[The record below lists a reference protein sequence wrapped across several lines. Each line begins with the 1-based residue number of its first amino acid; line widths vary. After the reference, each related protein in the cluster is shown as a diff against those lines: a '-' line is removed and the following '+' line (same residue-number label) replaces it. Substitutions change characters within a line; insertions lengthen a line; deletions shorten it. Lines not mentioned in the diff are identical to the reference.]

1 MDCLLR
7 TYLRTYGDL
16 HLLNKSKCAYHYE
29 RIFTLDRAWLPVET
43 KSRNF
48 KNKSYT
54 LTFLLSTKI
63 RVSVAEGASRAAN
76 ECVTRGTRYGSARDV
91 EWARA
96 ILHPVD

>member
-1 MDCLLR
+1 MV
-7 TYLRTYGDL
+7 T
-16 HLLNKSKCAYHYE
+16 
-29 RIFTLDRAWLPVET
+29 
-43 KSRNF
+43 SRNI